1 MESGWRHLVNSFW
14 RQPVASMGKA
24 SAPMSR
30 WFQTPVGSRMLDQE
44 LGLIEQCRK
53 EYKGQVM
60 LQVSSSNRALLGSPS
75 RKRLKITVSP
85 GLPKDRHARGNS
97 AKPGK
102 HTSVALDEKLEN
114 YSWLASSLDALP
126 LEEGSVD
133 FLVLH
138 HSLEFS
144 EDPHAVLRE
153 AVRVLAPQGHMIIIS
168 FNPYSLFGLRKSMQ
182 LILRKTIPWAH
193 HGLSRGRISDWLKL
207 MSCEP
212 LNAAWGFYSFP
223 VQSERLLKY
232 SSRIDGFLTHNGVP
246 GGGFYVI
253 HASKEVD
260 GWVGSLPARD
270 LRSRLIKFPA
280 AAATKNFKESN

>member
-1 MESGWRHLVNSFW
+1 
-14 RQPVASMGKA
+14 MGKA
-24 SAPMSR
+24 SAHMSR
-30 WFQTPVGSRMLDQE
+30 WFQTSVGRRMLTQE
-44 LGLIEQCRK
+44 LDLIEQCRK

-60 LQVSSSNRALLGSPS
+60 LQVSGSDRPLLGQPS
-75 RKRLKITVSP
+75 HKRLKIVVSP
-85 GLPKDRHARGNS
+85 NIPTKNTSTKSIQKETSAGLED
-97 AKPGK
+97 
-102 HTSVALDEKLEN
+102 
-114 YSWLASSLDALP
+114 YSWLVSGLDAMP

-168 FNPYSLFGLRKSMQ
+168 FNPYSLFGFRKSMQ

-193 HGLSRGRISDWLKL
+193 HGLSRGRVSDWLKL
-207 MSCEP
+207 MNCEP
-212 LNAAWGFYSFP
+212 LNVAWGFYSFP

-232 SSRIDGFLTHNGVP
+232 SHYVDGFLSQNGIP

-253 HASKEVD
+253 HASKEVE
-260 GWVGSLPARD
+260 GWIGSLPVKK
-270 LRSRLIKFPA
+270 LRNQLIKFPA
-280 AAATKNFKESN
+280 AAATKNFKETN

>member
-24 SAPMSR
+24 SGHLFR
-30 WFQTPVGSRMLDQE
+30 WFNTPVGRRMFEQE
-44 LGLIEQCRK
+44 LDLIEQCRK

-60 LQVSSSNRALLGSPS
+60 LQISGSGRPLLGNPS
-75 RKRLKITVSP
+75 HKRLKMVVSP
-85 GLPKDRHARGNS
+85 NVPVEETLSTYGL
-97 AKPGK
+97 
-102 HTSVALDEKLEN
+102 TVAD
-114 YSWLASSLDALP
+114 LDAIP

-133 FLVLH
+133 FLVLQ

-153 AVRVLAPQGHMIIIS
+153 AVRILAPQGHLIIIA

-182 LILRKTIPWAH
+182 MIVRKTIPWAH
-193 HGLSRGRISDWLKL
+193 HSLSRGRISDWLKL
-207 MSCEP
+207 MGCEP
-212 LNAAWGFYSFP
+212 LNVAWGFYSFP
-223 VQSERLLKY
+223 VQSERFLAY
-232 SSRIDGFLTHNGVP
+232 SHHIDQLFTHNGVP

-260 GWVGSLPARD
+260 GWIGSMPAKSMG
-270 LRSRLIKFPA
+270 SRLIKFPA
-280 AAATKNFKESN
+280 AAATKSFKETT